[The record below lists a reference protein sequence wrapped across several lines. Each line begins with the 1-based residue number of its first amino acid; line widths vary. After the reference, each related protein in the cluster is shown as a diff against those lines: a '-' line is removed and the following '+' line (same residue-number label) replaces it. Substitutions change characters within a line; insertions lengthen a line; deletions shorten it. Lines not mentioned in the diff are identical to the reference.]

1 MHELERKNMNVLVGH
16 TGFVGSNLYEYG
28 DFDLGV
34 NSQNVEAAFGTA
46 PDLLVYA
53 GLRAEK
59 YLANEAP
66 EKDRK
71 LILDAEENIKRIAPQ
86 KLVLISTI
94 DVFKDASGADE
105 DTSIAREG
113 LHPYGLNRYDLEC
126 WVRENYEDALIIRLP
141 GLFGKHI
148 KKNFIYDYIH
158 VIPFMLKEEKM
169 EMLCGQRPELKN
181 YYERLNNGFWCC
193 RKMIARE
200 EKQLKLLFQEIGF
213 TALAFTDSRSRYQ
226 FYPLAR
232 LWKDMG
238 LALQYG
244 VRLLHTATEPVSAG
258 EVYAA
263 LTGRPF
269 ENELAGAPADY
280 DYRTKYGKLFNGNGG
295 YIMNRQEVLEEI
307 KEFVEKK
314 YE

>member
-1 MHELERKNMNVLVGH
+1 MNVLVGH

-28 DFDLGV
+28 EFDLGV
-34 NSQNVEAAFGTA
+34 NSKNVEDAFGTA

-71 LILDAEENIKRIAPQ
+71 LILDAEENIKKIAPQ

-94 DVFKDASGADE
+94 DVFVNAFGADE
-105 DTSIAREG
+105 DASIAREG
-113 LHPYGLNRYDLEC
+113 LNPYGLNRYDFEC

-158 VIPFMLKEEKM
+158 VIPFMLKEEKI
-169 EMLCGQRPELKN
+169 EMLCRQRPELKD
-181 YYERLNNGFWCC
+181 YYEKLNNGFWRC
-193 RKMIARE
+193 REMEAGE
-200 EKQLKLLFQEIGF
+200 EKKLKQLFQEIGF

-244 VRLLHTATEPVSAG
+244 IRMFHTATEPVSAG
-258 EVYAA
+258 EVYAS
-263 LTGRPF
+263 LTGRSF
-269 ENELAGAPADY
+269 INELVGVPADY
-280 DYRTKYGKLFNGNGG
+280 NYRTKYDKMFNGNSG

-307 KEFVEKK
+307 KKFVEKK